1 MQKTCLGAAVAAL
14 TFGLTAANAES
25 AHADPGFAARSASF
39 AYRPAKLA
47 AFTLAG
53 ADIAFTAVGR
63 NARLDTQRRIDDLH
77 EAQAFSKV
85 FPGYPQPAYVTFQ
98 MNLSF

>member
-1 MQKTCLGAAVAAL
+1 MRKTCLQAAIAAL
-14 TFGLTAANAES
+14 ALGFSSASAES
-25 AHADPGFAARSASF
+25 ALADPTFAPGSGEYVYHPATLASF
-39 AYRPAKLA
+39 S
-47 AFTLAG
+47 LAG

-63 NARLDTQRRIDDLH
+63 TSRLDTQKRVDDLN

-98 MNLSF
+98 LNLSF